1 MNEGRFTV
9 LPEARLKALR
19 PEVERW
25 LRQAAAQC
33 CGGGFDEVFDAG
45 MRTLLSDCFR
55 RLDAD
60 EGTVWLL
67 DETSEFLIPRY
78 NSGPN
83 AARFVGQ
90 HQQSVGSGMI
100 SMVLAT
106 EQPICENQVHR
117 STLQDTRLDEKL
129 GLRTC
134 AMLAVPLA
142 FIGEIRGVVSCVQLA
157 KAGGDADGKPGFR
170 PHHLA
175 TLESTVGI
183 VSRLLEARLIS
194 LCLDLETLTR

>member
-9 LPEARLKALR
+9 LPETRLKALR
-19 PEVERW
+19 PEIEHW
-25 LRQAAAQC
+25 LREAAAQC
-33 CGGGFDEVFDAG
+33 CSGGFDELFDAA

-55 RLDAD
+55 RIGAD

-67 DETSEFLIPRY
+67 DDHSEFLIPRY

-90 HQQSVGSGMI
+90 HRQSVGTGMI
-100 SMVLAT
+100 CMVLAT
-106 EQPICENQVHR
+106 EQSICENEVHR
-117 STLQDTRLDEKL
+117 NTLQDTQLDEKL
-129 GLRTC
+129 AVRTC

-142 FIGEIRGVVSCVQLA
+142 FIGEIRGVVSCVQLT
-157 KAGGDADGKPGFR
+157 KASGDADAKPGFR

-175 TLESTVGI
+175 TFESTVGI
-183 VSRLLEARLIS
+183 ISRLVEARLIS
-194 LCLDLETLTR
+194 ICLDMETLTR